1 MNITIQQANIQTV
14 EAEAIIIN
22 LFQGVTAP
30 GGATGVVDKALG
42 GTISELIES
51 GDLRGKKG
59 ETTVLYPR
67 GAIPA
72 RRVIVVGLG
81 KQADFG
87 LEAVREAAAVAIKQA
102 KKLGA
107 KSVASL
113 VHGGGI
119 GGLEIGEAAQAVV
132 EGSMLALYKYDA
144 PRAKKKE
151 EDEDEQSIESLTL
164 VEFDEAKIE
173 AIEAGAQAG
182 HIIAESVYLA
192 RDLVNRPSNVLTP
205 TTLAEAAEAMCAEVG
220 LTCRVLGE
228 ADMAAEQMN
237 LLLAVTKG
245 AAEPAKLIV
254 MEHTPLAEA
263 QPIVLVGKGVTFDT
277 GGYWLKTPAS
287 QDGMH
292 TDMAGAAAVIG
303 AMRAIKRL
311 DLPLNVIGLV
321 PSAENMIS
329 DTAYKS
335 NDVYIA
341 KNGISVEI
349 ISTDAEGRLLLADAL
364 CYAAGFNPAV
374 VIDVA
379 TLTGGKVVA
388 LGERLSALFSNDD
401 ALAEALFTAGRRVNE
416 PMWRMP
422 LDPGF
427 DRQLKSEIADV
438 KNSGGREGHAI
449 LGARFL
455 SNFVGEWAWAHLD
468 IGGDD
473 TYSGGKTQ
481 TPRSYMTK
489 GATGTPLRALVECL
503 RRWGN

>member
-1 MNITIQQANIQTV
+1 MNISTKQASIQTV

-22 LFQGVTAP
+22 LFQDVTAP

-42 GTISELIES
+42 GAISELIES

-59 ETTVLYPR
+59 ETAVLYPR

-102 KKLGA
+102 KKLGLK

-132 EGSMLALYKYDA
+132 EGSMLALYHYDA

-151 EDEDEQSIESLTL
+151 EDEEDQPIESLTL
-164 VEFDEAKIE
+164 VEFDETKIE
-173 AIEAGAQAG
+173 AIEAGARAG
-182 HIIAESVYLA
+182 QIIAESVYLA

-205 TTLAEAAEAMCAEVG
+205 TTLAEAAQAMCAEVG
-220 LTCRVLGE
+220 LTCRVLDE

-277 GGYWLKTPAS
+277 GG
-287 QDGMH
+287 
-292 TDMAGAAAVIG
+292 
-303 AMRAIKRL
+303 
-311 DLPLNVIGLV
+311 
-321 PSAENMIS
+321 
-329 DTAYKS
+329 
-335 NDVYIA
+335 
-341 KNGISVEI
+341 
-349 ISTDAEGRLLLADAL
+349 
-364 CYAAGFNPAV
+364 
-374 VIDVA
+374 
-379 TLTGGKVVA
+379 
-388 LGERLSALFSNDD
+388 
-401 ALAEALFTAGRRVNE
+401 
-416 PMWRMP
+416 
-422 LDPGF
+422 
-427 DRQLKSEIADV
+427 
-438 KNSGGREGHAI
+438 
-449 LGARFL
+449 
-455 SNFVGEWAWAHLD
+455 
-468 IGGDD
+468 
-473 TYSGGKTQ
+473 
-481 TPRSYMTK
+481 
-489 GATGTPLRALVECL
+489 
-503 RRWGN
+503 

>member
-1 MNITIQQANIQTV
+1 MNLTIQQAGIQTV
-14 EAEAIIIN
+14 AAEAIIIN
-22 LFQGVTAP
+22 LFQGVTSP

-42 GTISELIES
+42 GAISDLIES
-51 GDLRGKKG
+51 GDLRGKAG
-59 ETTVLYPR
+59 ETAVLYPR

-81 KQADFG
+81 KQDEFG
-87 LEAVREAAAVAIKQA
+87 PEAVREAAAVAIKQT

-107 KSVASL
+107 TSIASII
-113 VHGGGI
+113 HGGGI

-132 EGSMLALYKYDA
+132 EGSLLALYKYDA
-144 PRAKKKE
+144 PRSKKKAADE
-151 EDEDEQSIESLTL
+151 EQAIESLTL
-164 VEFDEAKIE
+164 VEFDETKI
-173 AIEAGAQAG
+173 AAVEAGARAG
-182 HIIAESVYLA
+182 QIIADSVYLA
-192 RDLVNRPSNVLTP
+192 RDLVNRPGNVLTP
-205 TTLAEAAEAMCAEVG
+205 TALAEAARAMCTEVG
-220 LTCRVLGE
+220 LTCRVLEE
-228 ADMAAEQMN
+228 ADMAAQQMN
-237 LLLAVTKG
+237 ALLAVSKG
-245 AAEPAKLIV
+245 SAEPAKFIV
-254 MEHTPLAEA
+254 MEHLPHSDA
-263 QPIVLVGKGVTFDT
+263 QPIVLIGKGVTYDT
-277 GGYWLKTPAS
+277 GGYWIKPNPS

-303 AMRAIKRL
+303 AMRAVKLL

-329 DTAYKS
+329 DKAYKS

-341 KNGISVEI
+341 KNGVSIEI

-364 CYAAGFNPAV
+364 CYAADLNPAV

-379 TLTGGKVVA
+379 TLTGGKIVA
-388 LGERLSALFSNDD
+388 LGQRLSALFSNDD
-401 ALAEALFTAGRRVNE
+401 ALAEALFAAGRRVNE

-449 LGARFL
+449 VGARFL

-468 IGGDD
+468 IAGDE

-503 RRWGN
+503 RRWG